1 MIESFHK
8 KLSFLVNSRMIFPNE
23 KNLMKLVYLG
33 IMKIE
38 KSSRVSV
45 KEWHPVLSQL
55 VLHFEGRLDKA
66 LF

>member
-1 MIESFHK
+1 
-8 KLSFLVNSRMIFPNE
+8 
-23 KNLMKLVYLG
+23 MKRLNHIG
-33 IMKIE
+33 IMKTE

-55 VLHFEGRLDKA
+55 VLHFEGRLDKV